1 VETNNSSKA
10 KIWTGYVLSALP
22 VLFMLMSSA
31 MKLSQQKMVVE
42 GFAKGG
48 MSASV
53 VLIIGVVELLCVI
66 IYLVPT
72 TSVLG
77 AILVTGYL
85 GGAIMVHVR
94 AGEANWIAPL
104 ILGMMAW
111 GGLYMRDD
119 RIRALLPVR
128 KRHE

>member
-1 VETNNSSKA
+1 
-10 KIWTGYVLSALP
+10 
-22 VLFMLMSSA
+22 

-48 MSASV
+48 MSAST
-53 VLIIGVVELLCVI
+53 VLIIGVIELLCVI
-66 IYLVPT
+66 IYLVPA

-77 AILVTGYL
+77 AVLVTGYL

-94 AGEANWIAPL
+94 AGEAALIAPL